1 MIRLTG
7 REARRVASYSK
18 AEWNIV
24 QMLEMLYRGF
34 EEAGYRRLRCT
45 QCGFEDDR
53 DVVGKLNIG
62 KGR

>member
-1 MIRLTG
+1 MSLAIVKPNGTSSRC
-7 REARRVASYSK
+7 SK
-18 AEWNIV
+18 C
-24 QMLEMLYRGF
+24 YTRGF

-62 KGR
+62 KER